1 MPTHNSIGALSELL
15 SFQCLPDFSPSSACT
30 AAPIEISYH
39 DETFFTA
46 EIEFVDIEVWKTE
59 VDIALTY
66 LFDEEGNLLHNPPAE
81 AEKSLAK
88 VRRAYE
94 LLTKAQFPIQIR
106 LVYPDFNE
114 NPLRNADGI
123 LEAYPSM
130 YRLDFM
136 YVVSDTAYRH
146 FESSSRKKAFVTANN
161 LGDFK
166 RWTKKY
172 LSPQPSNAEYG
183 AQANALECFYTAD
196 T

>member
-46 EIEFVDIEVWKTE
+46 EIEFVDIEVWKTK

-94 LLTKAQFPIQIR
+94 LLTKADFPFRSDSFILTLTRTLLETRMAFWKLIQ
-106 LVYPDFNE
+106 VCTD
-114 NPLRNADGI
+114 
-123 LEAYPSM
+123 
-130 YRLDFM
+130 
-136 YVVSDTAYRH
+136 
-146 FESSSRKKAFVTANN
+146 
-161 LGDFK
+161 
-166 RWTKKY
+166 
-172 LSPQPSNAEYG
+172 
-183 AQANALECFYTAD
+183 
-196 T
+196 